1 MMEIKVGRVGEMPGH
16 YIGRNGKGSQSNLGN
31 PFKPRERSIEAH
43 KEVCEQYRVW
53 LWQKICAKDA
63 GVLGELEQIRQEAK
77 QAGGVTLQCFC
88 SPLPCHGDVIKK
100 AVVWLDSR

>member
-1 MMEIKVGRVGEMPGH
+1 MEIRVGRVGEMPGH
-16 YIGRNGKGSQSNLGN
+16 YIGRNGKGKQSNLGN
-31 PFKPRERSIEAH
+31 PHKPRERSVEAH
-43 KEVCEQYRVW
+43 LEACAKYRVD
-53 LWQKICAKDA
+53 LWEKICRGDRA
-63 GVLGELEQIRQEAK
+63 VLDELEQIIQEAK